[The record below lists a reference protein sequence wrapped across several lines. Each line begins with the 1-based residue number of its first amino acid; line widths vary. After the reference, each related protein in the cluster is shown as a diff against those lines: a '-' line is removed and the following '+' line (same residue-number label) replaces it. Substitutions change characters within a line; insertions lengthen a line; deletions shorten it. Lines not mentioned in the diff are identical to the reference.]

1 MIVPVTLSVPLDFI
15 FDIPFGYAV
24 AAAVGIWVFICLVI
38 VDA

>member
-1 MIVPVTLSVPLDFI
+1 MVVPVTLSVVLDFLY
-15 FDIPFGYAV
+15 DIPFAYAV